1 MNKNNVR
8 KITQG
13 AMMLSIIAVFLI
25 INLQTAGLL
34 ELYAV
39 WLLPLP
45 FIFYQVQYG
54 FKAAIILSIAALIM
68 SFLLGSIMTLFYVT
82 TSVVIGLVYGYGVS
96 KDKDNAWLIFFTT
109 VVTAISLF
117 LEMYAF
123 AAFFGYD
130 LAAETHEIV
139 QALKNIEG
147 LVIPSDLESLV
158 LGIYPVALI
167 FMSFLQSLVVH
178 MLAILLLKRL
188 KIKTR
193 KMKDLSNYRLPLWA
207 GVLSLVG
214 LFAGTLIN
222 IPEYRQ
228 YLMLVTT
235 TSIMV
240 LLVDAY
246 IVVVLFARRMK
257 MKWLPM
263 LSVLSIVFLPSLGIY
278 VFIGLGLLDS
288 LTDFRQ
294 RILKL

>member
-188 KIKTR
+188 KIKTH

-240 LLVDAY
+240 LVVDAY

>member
-240 LLVDAY
+240 LVVDAY

>member
-263 LSVLSIVFLPSLGIY
+263 LSVFSIVFLPSLGIY